1 MDCMLTN
8 QRHNQITTIEALF
21 RQLTWR
27 GRMRLSHRV
36 EKFGLTVPQFLALT
50 KIEHLGPEATMS
62 EVSDALLLPRSSM
75 TSITDRLV
83 DAGLVQRGSLE
94 NDRRAVS
101 ATITPAGAALVRA
114 IESERTADLT
124 RLLSGLESDDLTQ
137 LARLLA
143 HLLGAMEQFTPDDG

>member
-1 MDCMLTN
+1 MTTKHRQD
-8 QRHNQITTIEALF
+8 QINQIESLF

-27 GRMRLSHRV
+27 GRLRLSHRV
-36 EKFGLTVPQFLALT
+36 EKYGLTVPQFLALT
-50 KIEHLGPEATMS
+50 KIDHLGPEATMS
-62 EVSDALLLPRSSM
+62 EISDALMLPRSSM

-83 DAGLVQRGSLE
+83 EQGLVQRGTLE

-101 ATITPAGAALVRA
+101 ATITPTGAALVRA

-124 RLLSGLESDDLTQ
+124 RLLSGLDSNDLEE

-143 HLLGAMEQFTPDDG
+143 HLLGAMDQFAPDDG